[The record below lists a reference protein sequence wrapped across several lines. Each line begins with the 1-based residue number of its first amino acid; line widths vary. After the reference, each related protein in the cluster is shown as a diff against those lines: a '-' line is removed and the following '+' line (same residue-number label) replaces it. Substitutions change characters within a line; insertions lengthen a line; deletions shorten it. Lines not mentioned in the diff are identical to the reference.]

1 MKRAFA
7 LITVPALAI
16 ALAACG
22 DGDGGSTGHSMPAH
36 SMPAHS
42 MPAHSMPAHSAPAG
56 GAQAGPHNG
65 QDVMFAQMMIP
76 HHRQAI
82 EMADLAATRASSAE
96 VKTLAADIK
105 KAQGPEIQQLG
116 AWLKSWGTPVP
127 SPGTTGMGGMHHG
140 GTDGMDGM
148 MSEKDMKELEAAKG
162 AAFDKAFL
170 EMMIEHHEGAVAM
183 AKAEQSSGQFPPAKQ
198 MAANIVSSQTA
209 EIAKMRS
216 LLKQ

>member
-7 LITVPALAI
+7 LLTVPALAI

-22 DGDGGSTGHSMPAH
+22 NDQGSTGQPAPSHSMPG
-36 SMPAHS
+36 
-42 MPAHSMPAHSAPAG
+42 HSASPG

-76 HHRQAI
+76 HHRQAV
-82 EMADLAATRASSAE
+82 EMAGLAATRASSAQ
-96 VKTLAADIK
+96 VKALAADIK
-105 KAQGPEIQQLG
+105 KAQEPEIQQLS
-116 AWLKSWGTPVP
+116 AWLRSWGSPVP

-140 GTDGMDGM
+140 GMDGMDGM

-162 AAFDKAFL
+162 GAFDKAFL

-183 AKAEQSSGQFPPAKQ
+183 ARTEESAGRFPPAKQ
-198 MAANIVSSQTA
+198 LAGKIISSQTA
-209 EIAKMRS
+209 EIARMRT

>member
-22 DGDGGSTGHSMPAH
+22 NDEGSTGHPAPSH
-36 SMPAHS
+36 SMPG
-42 MPAHSMPAHSAPAG
+42 HSASPG

-82 EMADLAATRASSAE
+82 EMAGLAATRASSAE

-105 KAQGPEIQQLG
+105 KAQGPEIQQLT
-116 AWLKSWGTPVP
+116 AWLKGWGSPVP

-140 GTDGMDGM
+140 GTGGTGGMDGMDGMDGM

-170 EMMIEHHEGAVAM
+170 TMMIEHHEGAVAM

-198 MAANIVSSQTA
+198 MAATIVSSQTA

>member
-22 DGDGGSTGHSMPAH
+22 DGDDNGASTGHSMPAH

-42 MPAHSMPAHSAPAG
+42 MPAHSASPG

-76 HHRQAI
+76 HHRQAV
-82 EMADLAATRASSAE
+82 EMAGLAAARASSAQ
-96 VKTLAADIK
+96 VKTLAADIE
-105 KAQGPEIQQLG
+105 KAQEPEIQQLS
-116 AWLKSWGTPVP
+116 AWLKGWGAPVP
-127 SPGTTGMGGMHHG
+127 SPGATGMGGMHHG
-140 GTDGMDGM
+140 GTGGMDGM

-162 AAFDKAFL
+162 KAFDRAFL

-183 AKAEQSSGQFPPAKQ
+183 ARTEQSSGQFPPAKQ
-198 MAANIVSSQTA
+198 MAGSIVSSQTA
-209 EIAKMRS
+209 EIEKMRT
-216 LLKQ
+216 LLKR